1 MTSPRQGLGRRG
13 EELALNRLKSL
24 GYAILAK
31 NHRTP
36 HGEIDLVAKHE
47 GTLVFVEVRTK
58 RGGSFGSPE
67 ESITPSKRAHLIASA
82 QEYVSAN
89 EVSECDWRID
99 LVAVELDSSG
109 RLQRIEV
116 IENAVEG

>member
-13 EELALNRLKSL
+13 EELARRRLESL
-24 GYAILAK
+24 GYVIVGK
-31 NHRTP
+31 NHRTKQ
-36 HGEIDLVAKHE
+36 GEIDLVAKHD

-58 RGGSFGSPE
+58 RGVSFGSPE

-82 QEYVSAN
+82 QEYVSSN
-89 EVSECDWRID
+89 EVAESDWRID
-99 LVAVELDSSG
+99 LVAVEMDSSG

-116 IENAVEG
+116 VENAVEG

>member
-13 EELALNRLKSL
+13 EELARRRLEAL
-24 GYAILAK
+24 GYVVVEK
-31 NHRTP
+31 NHRTK
-36 HGEIDLVAKHE
+36 HGEIDLVARHE

-67 ESITPSKRAHLIASA
+67 ESITQTKRAHLIASA
-82 QEYVSAN
+82 QDYVSSNDAA
-89 EVSECDWRID
+89 ECDWRID

-109 RLQRIEV
+109 RLRRIEV

>member
-13 EELALNRLKSL
+13 EELARHRLVSL
-24 GYAILAK
+24 GYVIVGK

-36 HGEIDLVAKHE
+36 HGEIDLVAKHD

-58 RGGSFGSPE
+58 RGMSFGSPE
-67 ESITPSKRAHLIASA
+67 ESITPSKRARLIASA
-82 QEYVSAN
+82 QAYVDSAN
-89 EVSECDWRID
+89 VAECHWRID
-99 LVAVELDSSG
+99 LVAVEMDSSG
-109 RLQRIEV
+109 RLRRIEV

>member
-13 EELALNRLKSL
+13 EELARRRLESL
-24 GYAILAK
+24 GYVVLAR
-31 NHRTP
+31 NHRTKQ
-36 HGEIDLVAKHE
+36 GEIDLVASHD

-67 ESITPSKRAHLIASA
+67 ESITPSKRARLIASA
-82 QEYVSAN
+82 QEYVADHD
-89 EVSECDWRID
+89 VAGRHWRID

-109 RLQRIEV
+109 RLRRVEV

>member
-13 EELALNRLKSL
+13 EELARRRLESL
-24 GYAILAK
+24 DYTIHAR
-31 NHRTP
+31 NYRTK
-36 HGEIDLVAKHE
+36 HGEIDLVAKHG

-67 ESITPSKRAHLIASA
+67 ESITQSKRAHLIASA
-82 QEYVSAN
+82 QDYVSNNDMA
-89 EVSECDWRID
+89 ECDWRID
-99 LVAVELDSSG
+99 LVAVELDSAG
-109 RLQRIEV
+109 RLRRIEV

>member
-13 EELALNRLKSL
+13 EELARRRLESL
-24 GYAILAK
+24 GYVIVGK
-31 NHRTP
+31 NHRTKQ
-36 HGEIDLVAKHE
+36 GEIDLVAMHE

-58 RGGSFGSPE
+58 RGASFGSPE

-82 QEYVSAN
+82 QEYVSSN
-89 EVSECDWRID
+89 EVAECDWRID
-99 LVAVELDSSG
+99 LVAVEMDSSG

-116 IENAVEG
+116 VENAVEG

>member
-82 QEYVSAN
+82 QEYVSTN

>member
-13 EELALNRLKSL
+13 EELARSRLVSL
-24 GYAILAK
+24 GYAILGR
-31 NHRTP
+31 NHRTKR
-36 HGEIDLVAKHE
+36 GEIDLVAKH
-47 GTLVFVEVRTK
+47 GATLVFVEVRTK

-82 QEYVSAN
+82 QEYVSTN